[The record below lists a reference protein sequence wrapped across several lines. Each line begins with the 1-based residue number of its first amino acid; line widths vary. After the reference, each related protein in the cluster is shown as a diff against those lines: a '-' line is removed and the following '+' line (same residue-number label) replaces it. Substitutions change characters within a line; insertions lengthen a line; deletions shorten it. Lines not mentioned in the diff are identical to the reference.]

1 MYKLIIVV
9 FLHLE
14 SQPFPMELTHN
25 YGLTIE
31 FLSQIFQAPDE
42 VQNWSLHGIPAV
54 LFYRKLHTFL
64 KKWNTTRSLQKTA
77 IGRFYLSIDSQLQ
90 ARNSTP
96 CNTYRFIERIVNSD
110 LPDSTIMSYGI
121 LDDEASVLQ
130 AEISSCNEHIQV
142 LDQVVVQQQHEIEEM
157 KREIKQTKSQLAK
170 SESTLQQLVVDK
182 TRLERCQNRLVKK
195 VHDADKRFEATLSDL
210 LHLDDLSEEHDPV
223 VCDPEEVLL
232 TKTKLQGNVYR
243 DELRDLYYSLLAEQM
258 PPAKVS
264 HIIKSVL
271 ECFVPSL
278 DVECLQLPKERCAGY
293 MRREELRTIS
303 MAHKAYVLHESKS
316 LNMNSDGTTKS

>member
-96 CNTYRFIERIVNSD
+96 CNTCRFIEQIVNSD

-121 LDDEASVLQ
+121 LDDEASLLQ

-157 KREIKQTKSQLAK
+157 KREIKQTKSQLAR
-170 SESTLQQLVVDK
+170 SESTLQKLVV
-182 TRLERCQNRLVKK
+182 
-195 VHDADKRFEATLSDL
+195 DADKRYEAKLSDL

-232 TKTKLQGNVYR
+232 NKN
-243 DELRDLYYSLLAEQM
+243 
-258 PPAKVS
+258 
-264 HIIKSVL
+264 
-271 ECFVPSL
+271 
-278 DVECLQLPKERCAGY
+278 
-293 MRREELRTIS
+293 
-303 MAHKAYVLHESKS
+303 
-316 LNMNSDGTTKS
+316 